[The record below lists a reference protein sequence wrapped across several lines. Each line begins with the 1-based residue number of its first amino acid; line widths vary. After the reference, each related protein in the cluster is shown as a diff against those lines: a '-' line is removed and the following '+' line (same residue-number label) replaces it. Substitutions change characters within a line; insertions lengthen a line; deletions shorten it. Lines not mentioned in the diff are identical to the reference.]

1 MVSVRLTVMAI
12 TLVTLCLV
20 ATNEAVSSR
29 CCSKYMT
36 VKLPFRIIKGY
47 SVQTVTEMCPLDAI
61 IFHTSKG
68 KACTDPALK
77 WVIDY
82 VEILREKAQL
92 VHKTSQALK

>member
-1 MVSVRLTVMAI
+1 MVSIRVTVMAI

-20 ATNEAVSSR
+20 ATNNAVRPR

-36 VKLPFRIIKGY
+36 VKLPFHIIKGY

-68 KACTDPALK
+68 KACTDPALN
-77 WVIDY
+77 WVIEY
-82 VEILREKAQL
+82 VERLRAKAQY
-92 VHKTSQALK
+92 VHKTSQAHK